1 MTGRSAQALYTF
13 VPISDGERAKAFYRD
28 VLDLDLL
35 EDTPFAL
42 VFKVAGGA
50 LRLAKTPDF
59 TPHPFTIVGWV
70 TPDIS
75 SDMDRLT
82 AKGVTFERFEQLP
95 QDEAG
100 IWTVPDGTKICWF
113 RDPDGNLLSLT
124 QTA

>member
-1 MTGRSAQALYTF
+1 MTGRSDQDVYTF

-28 VLDLDLL
+28 VLELELL

-42 VFKVAGGA
+42 VFKVPGGA

-59 TPHPFTIVGWV
+59 TPQPFTLVGWV
-70 TPDIS
+70 TPDIA

-100 IWTVPDGTKICWF
+100 IWTVPDGTRICWF

-124 QTA
+124 QTG